1 MKRILL
7 RVAYDGTDF
16 HGWQIQPGVRTVE
29 GELNNAITELT
40 GTVTEVTG
48 ASRTDAG
55 VHAMGNVAVFDT
67 DSPIPAEKFAQ
78 ALNTYLPED
87 VKVRSSTEVP
97 ADFHPRK
104 VSCRKVYEYRIL
116 CDRMPDPL
124 KRRDF
129 WQYPG
134 NLDVEKMKKA
144 ASYLVGTNDY
154 AAFCSVH
161 TQAESTVRTV
171 FFIDILE
178 EKRSNENPQ
187 GKGFTCGESGITQS
201 REIAIRICG
210 NGFLYNMVRII
221 AGTLAEV
228 GAGKHE
234 PEWVLEAQKS
244 ADRTKSG
251 PTAPPQGLTLLG
263 IDYGNNV

>member
-16 HGWQIQPGVRTVE
+16 HGWQFQPGVRTVE
-29 GELNNAITELT
+29 GELNNAITLLT
-40 GTVTEVTG
+40 GKETEVTG

-67 DSPIPAEKFAQ
+67 EATVPPERFAQ

-87 VKVRSSTEVP
+87 VKARSSEEVP

-104 VSCRKVYEYRIL
+104 VRCRKVYEYRIY

-124 KRRDF
+124 RRREC
-129 WQYPG
+129 WQVPVKM
-134 NLDVEKMKKA
+134 DVDKMRKA
-144 ASYLVGTNDY
+144 ASYLVGTNDF
-154 AAFCSVH
+154 AGFCSVH
-161 TQAESTVRTV
+161 TQAESTVRTIYS
-171 FFIDILE
+171 IDITE
-178 EKRSNENPQ
+178 GAPADGGQ
-187 GKGFTCGESGITQS
+187 Q
-201 REIAIRICG
+201 IAIRICG

-228 GAGKHE
+228 GSGRHE
-234 PEWVLEAQKS
+234 PEWVLEALKS

-251 PTAPPQGLTLLG
+251 PTAPPQGLTLCE
-263 IDYGNNV
+263 ISYFPETEAVYPWV